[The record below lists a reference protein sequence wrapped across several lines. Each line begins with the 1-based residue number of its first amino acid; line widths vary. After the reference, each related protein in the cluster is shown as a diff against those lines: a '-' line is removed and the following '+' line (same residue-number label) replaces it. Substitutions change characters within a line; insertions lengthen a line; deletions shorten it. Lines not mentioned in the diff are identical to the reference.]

1 MFPPEE
7 LTDFIDDPE
16 QCRWL
21 HHGMTV
27 AEGFCLDH
35 LPPDRAHQEH
45 VATLLATVAA
55 YLWGSSGGLPSWG
68 SLDVPGLVA
77 FIRGHEL
84 PRRID
89 DGFFDTL
96 VTFYDYLAELH
107 LLTPPVAERIQRDL
121 FVANHV
127 CRDRHGRVLH

>member
-1 MFPPEE
+1 MFPPED
-7 LTDFIDDPE
+7 LTDFIEDPE
-16 QCRWL
+16 QTRWL

-35 LPPDRAHQEH
+35 LPPNIDHHEH
-45 VATLLATVAA
+45 VVGLLATLAA

-68 SLDVPGLVA
+68 SLDVPGLLA
-77 FIRGHEL
+77 FLEGYEL

-96 VTFYDYLAELH
+96 VTFYDYLAELR
-107 LLTPPVAERIQRDL
+107 LVPQPIAERIQRDL
-121 FVANHV
+121 FVANYALS
-127 CRDRHGRVLH
+127 DRSGRVLH